1 MTASTIQKSVDELE
15 PAQAASAIAV
25 VMKKLWPV
33 LDEDTRIKFVM
44 GLVGESASDKV
55 TSLVHL

>member
-1 MTASTIQKSVDELE
+1 MSMIQKLLDDME
-15 PAQAASAIAV
+15 PAQAASEIAV

-33 LDEDTRIKFVM
+33 LDEDARIRFVM
-44 GLVGESASDKV
+44 GLVGEAGQDNV

>member
-1 MTASTIQKSVDELE
+1 MTMSMIQKLLDDME
-15 PAQAASAIAV
+15 PAQAASEIAV

-33 LDEDTRIKFVM
+33 LDEDARIRFVM
-44 GLVGESASDKV
+44 GLVGEAGQDTV